1 MATEEA
7 KNGFDQKPLN
17 IFESKSFFERNKML
31 LTLTFTLISL
41 LILALQLLPYVYG
54 GSLGHFHSTGACG
67 WPNDCGK
74 VNSFSPF

>member
-67 WPNDCGK
+67 WPNDCSK

>member
-1 MATEEA
+1 MANGEV

-17 IFESKSFFERNKML
+17 IFESKSFFERNKTL
-31 LTLTFTLISL
+31 LTLTFTLTSL

-74 VNSFSPF
+74 VNSPSPF